1 MMKKRLNKNL
11 GEVDGTI
18 TKVLENAIP
27 VLNKLKTAQEVSDFV
42 ELTFATNAINT
53 PKSNQILERLKKSV
67 NFTKSIQFL
76 WNTMLA
82 GENMATF

>member
-18 TKVLENAIP
+18 TKVLEDAIP

-53 PKSNQILERLKKSV
+53 PKSNQILERLKKST

>member
-18 TKVLENAIP
+18 TKVLEDAIP
-27 VLNKLKTAQEVSDFV
+27 VMNKLKTAQEVSDFV
-42 ELTFATNAINT
+42 EFTFATNAINT
-53 PKSNQILERLKKSV
+53 PKSNQIIERLKKNT
-67 NFTKSIQFL
+67 NFTKSIQFI
-76 WNTMLA
+76 WNIMLA

>member
-11 GEVDGTI
+11 GEVDGTT

>member
-1 MMKKRLNKNL
+1 MKKRLNVNL

-27 VLNKLKTAQEVSDFV
+27 ALNKLKTAQEVSEFV
-42 ELTFATNAINT
+42 ELIFATNAINT
-53 PKSNQILERLKKSV
+53 PKSSKILERLKKST